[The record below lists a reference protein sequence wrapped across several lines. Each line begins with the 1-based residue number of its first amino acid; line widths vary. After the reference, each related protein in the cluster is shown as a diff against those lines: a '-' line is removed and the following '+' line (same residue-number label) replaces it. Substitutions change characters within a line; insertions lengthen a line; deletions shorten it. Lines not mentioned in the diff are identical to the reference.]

1 MFRLCFWGKTC
12 RQQTFITF
20 PRRRNFSNQKIRWKA
35 DGDTFPTRFLVSKT
49 KSWSQSYDSFFNLFF
64 NQNVK
69 NKQKMVVFQH
79 IEKQHV
85 FIIFWKTTC
94 FSTKTL
100 KNSLFFKKSWKTTG
114 FCTKTLKN
122 RLFFNPRFT
131 ISATMLSRYEMI
143 T

>member
-1 MFRLCFWGKTC
+1 MFRLCFFLGKTC

-69 NKQKMVVFQH
+69 TNKKWLFFNTLKNNMFSLFLKNMFFNQNVEKQVVFQN
-79 IEKQHV
+79 IMKNNRFLSKNVEKQFV
-85 FIIFWKTTC
+85 FQ
-94 FSTKTL
+94 S
-100 KNSLFFKKSWKTTG
+100 
-114 FCTKTLKN
+114 
-122 RLFFNPRFT
+122 
-131 ISATMLSRYEMI
+131 
-143 T
+143 